1 MSLIRPVRRS
11 TQGYG
16 IHADAS
22 RSLTSRDVTDMKKR
36 KGPSLSVHFSSNP
49 ESLSPRAPEPSEP
62 KQRPSSSSLSSL
74 STAGSVVDRSEQS
87 HRKPWSHVR
96 KSLFSHPTG
105 ESSPQTSPTF
115 NRSPSANIAS
125 PAEHLP
131 RPLTYKRSL
140 SAGGAEAIKE
150 MSKIL
155 SPTSDD
161 DDSSARRAL
170 TSSDIFSSL
179 LKIENLVEQEP

>member
-1 MSLIRPVRRS
+1 VIKPVPQS
-11 TQGYG
+11 TQEYG
-16 IHADAS
+16 IDADAF
-22 RSLTSRDVTDMKKR
+22 RSLASWDVADMKKR

-49 ESLSPRAPEPSEP
+49 ESLSPRAPEPGEP
-62 KQRPSSSSLSSL
+62 KHRQSSASFSSL
-74 STAGSVVDRSEQS
+74 STAASAVDRPEQS
-87 HRKPWSHVR
+87 HLKAWSHVR
-96 KSLFSHPTG
+96 KSLFSHPTA

-115 NRSPSANIAS
+115 NRSPSANIIS
-125 PAEHLP
+125 PAEHLQ

-155 SPTSDD
+155 SPTSDE
-161 DDSSARRAL
+161 DDSPTRRAL